1 MNVYKSIGLKE
12 AIEYANGNLSN
23 AKVAQV
29 TSEQEPPCAERPKWR
44 TAVIHMLFAAC
55 TSVRVRYNYKCSMDT
70 ISFNLSL
77 TLMRLVATPGAFF
90 DIQRRIF

>member
-1 MNVYKSIGLKE
+1 MNVYKSMGLK
-12 AIEYANGNLSN
+12 
-23 AKVAQV
+23 QV

-44 TAVIHMLFAAC
+44 AAVIHMLFAAC

-77 TLMRLVATPGAFF
+77 TLMRSVATPGAFLIYKGGFF
-90 DIQRRIF
+90 DYVILL